1 MNGKSCLVA
10 LALIAPLALPASA
23 LAQTQAPPTQ
33 APSTSAPAAPG
44 PQNGP
49 ESVRQHIADLHAMLQ
64 VTPAEEPQWNR
75 FAQAMTA
82 NADSMHQAFEQRG
95 AQLGT
100 MNAAQDMESYA
111 QLAAL
116 HAKNMQ
122 TIADA
127 FQALYAVMP
136 PAQQQNADTVFRS
149 GGAPMGHH
157 TAAATH

>member
-1 MNGKSCLVA
+1 MNGKSLFVA
-10 LALIAPLALPASA
+10 LALLAPLALPAGA
-23 LAQTQAPPTQ
+23 LAQTP
-33 APSTSAPAAPG
+33 APSASAPAAGG

-49 ESVRQHIADLHAMLQ
+49 ETVQQHIEQLHAMLEI
-64 VTPAEEPQWNR
+64 TPAQAPQWNR

-100 MNAAQDMESYA
+100 MNAAQDMASYA
-111 QLAAL
+111 QLSAL

-136 PAQQQNADTVFRS
+136 PAQQQNADAVFRA

-157 TAAATH
+157 AAATH